1 MSKRVILPAPVV
13 FIGLLATALMLGTNY
28 ATLAGDDCLAG
39 PNRPPAQGGHW
50 YYRLDRAKNRQCWY
64 LVEPA
69 AQAPTAEAAQLQRS
83 ADPTPQSPFGAFFSS
98 LSSGFTGST
107 AGSQPDTAG
116 DPRIMQAAHPDD
128 LKTDGASPGRQPRRV
143 RRSDSE
149 TALALKQHRPAH
161 ARPLAEHAEERAPLD
176 QAERDALFQEF
187 LRWRESQTP

>member
-1 MSKRVILPAPVV
+1 MSKRVILPTPAVS
-13 FIGLLATALMLGTNY
+13 IGLLATALMLGTNY

-50 YYRLDRAKNRQCWY
+50 YYRLDRASNRKCWY

-69 AQAPTAEAAQLQRS
+69 AQTPVAQAPQPQPS
-83 ADPTPQSPFGAFFSS
+83 PDPTPQSTFGALFSS

-116 DPRIMQAAHPDD
+116 DTRIMQAAHPDD
-128 LKTDGASPGRQPRRV
+128 LKTDGASPGRQLRRV

-149 TALALKQHRPAH
+149 MALAVKEHRPAH
-161 ARPLAEHAEERAPLD
+161 ARPPAERAEERPPLN

-187 LRWRESQTP
+187 LRWRESR